1 MYDASLDKL
10 LPFSWSFS
18 PKRYVYLYAPRF
30 SEGTAFTNSSRYET
44 GDRKRLNV
52 PQFQYDRL
60 DWQDVLRIGWQYEQS
75 ERRYATGAVM
85 KSGTAPAITEVLN
98 ITEDSM
104 PLEEPAVKAYQGVA
118 NIIAEEE
125 VEEKWKTVLPEQTGR
140 TS

>member
-1 MYDASLDKL
+1 M
-10 LPFSWSFS
+10 
-18 PKRYVYLYAPRF
+18 
-30 SEGTAFTNSSRYET
+30 
-44 GDRKRLNV
+44 NV

-104 PLEEPAVKAYQGVA
+104 P
-118 NIIAEEE
+118 
-125 VEEKWKTVLPEQTGR
+125 TRRTGSKSVPGCR
-140 TS
+140 